1 MDNINPWEMW
11 RKGRNDRVGGPL
23 GDRWWADIGSIRNF
37 IVILRDRSAR
47 GVPVPALWL
56 NVIRPTRE
64 IAPRLRN
71 GRHSYGRYIFREIIY
86 LEYLEEWR

>member
-1 MDNINPWEMW
+1 MW
-11 RKGRNDRVGGPL
+11 GEKDKTMGVVDRP

-47 GVPVPALWL
+47 GVPVPPLWL

-86 LEYLEEWR
+86 LEYLEECR